1 MAVAGT
7 LETFADR
14 RAVVD
19 DMVGS
24 HRTRRSASSRRLDVR
39 LMYHRHHCRR
49 CFFGRQLRVLVLS
62 LSGRQLVSQEIQ
74 TVEFLNRSK
83 ADHSNT
89 KHFCKAT
96 MPTGIMLAQFQV
108 LDETRGASSQALV
121 VTEGQVLE
129 ALDMAVSAS
138 PQALVVT
145 GSASSSQALG
155 ITGSA
160 SSQALGTTGTSSSQ
174 PSSQPGTRRR
184 SRQPDQQDIVS
195 QNCGREP
202 ANHSRDLSLG
212 QVTTAFLRNSGRFFW
227 VGQPRGLCFVEH
239 PAGRTG

>member
-1 MAVAGT
+1 M
-7 LETFADR
+7 
-14 RAVVD
+14 
-19 DMVGS
+19 
-24 HRTRRSASSRRLDVR
+24 
-39 LMYHRHHCRR
+39 
-49 CFFGRQLRVLVLS
+49 LVWNLS
-62 LSGRQLVSQEIQ
+62 EVQSVSQEIQ

-96 MPTGIMLAQFQV
+96 MSTGIMLAQFQV

-155 ITGSA
+155 ITGSG
-160 SSQALGTTGTSSSQ
+160 SSQALGT
-174 PSSQPGTRRR
+174 
-184 SRQPDQQDIVS
+184 QQDIVS

-202 ANHSRDLSLG
+202 ANHSRDLGFG
-212 QVTTAFLRNSGRFFW
+212 QVTTALLRNSGRFFW

-239 PAGRTG
+239 TAGRTG